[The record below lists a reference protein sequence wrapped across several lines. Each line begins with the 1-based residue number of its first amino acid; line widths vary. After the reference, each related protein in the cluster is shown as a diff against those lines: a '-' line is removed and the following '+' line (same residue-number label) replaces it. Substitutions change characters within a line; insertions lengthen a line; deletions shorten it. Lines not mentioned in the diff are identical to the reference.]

1 MRRGHC
7 PSAGSPLASGD
18 GLLSRVQLVGGRL
31 SSQQLRLIADLA
43 ERYCSPQLELTQ
55 RGNLQLRGFNAAA
68 EAAFSQHLIAEGL
81 AAAPAAAEAARK
93 LLCSAAADL
102 DSCALSDPWPIAQA
116 LDMTLRNTPTLWS
129 LPSKFRIVLNG
140 GGLTSLS
147 QHYGDI
153 RADAVAAAEG
163 TCYRLSIGG
172 NAEQALPLGLSTA
185 QQLPANLLALMQGVI
200 ALSKPNGP
208 SAQEIAKHPDSR
220 ALAALRRELQLSELT
235 PPPAACD
242 TSPSHRALLGAQH
255 NWYGCAPALGVMNT
269 STANALADLADRFSD
284 GQLRLCPG
292 KQILLPGAAAAVA
305 PAVKQL
311 GLINCA
317 DDPRLSITSCPGA
330 PACRSG
336 SSDTRGDALRW
347 AAALPEL
354 FNGDLQVHVSG
365 CAKGCAYPRASP
377 LTLRANAGR
386 YDVIVNDRADSDDAS
401 ALFTGQISPHQ
412 MSDTLRQLNERLH
425 RLRRGDESLSTTLA
439 HVNGKLLRAD
449 EP

>member
-7 PSAGSPLASGD
+7 PSAGSPLVSGD

-31 SSQQLRLIADLA
+31 SSQQLRLIAGLA

-55 RGNLQLRGFNAAA
+55 RGNLQLRGFTAAA
-68 EAAFSQHLIAEGL
+68 EAAFTQYLTAEGL

-102 DSCALSDPWPIAQA
+102 DSSAVSDPWPLAQQV
-116 LDMTLRNTPTLWS
+116 DMTLRNTPALWA

-140 GGLTSLS
+140 GGFTSLS

-153 RADAVAAAEG
+153 RADAVATTAG
-163 TCYRLSIGG
+163 VGYRLSIGG
-172 NAEQALPLGLSTA
+172 SAERALPLGLSTA
-185 QQLPANLLALMQGVI
+185 RQLPANLLALMQGFI
-200 ALSKPNGP
+200 ALSKPNGL
-208 SAQEIAKHPDSR
+208 SAQQIAKHPGSH
-220 ALAALRRELQLSELT
+220 ALAALRRDLQLSELA

-242 TSPSHRALLGAQH
+242 TNPPHRALLGAQR
-255 NWYGCAPALGVMNT
+255 NWYGCAPALGVLDC

-292 KQILLPGAAAAVA
+292 KQILLPGASAAVA
-305 PAVKQL
+305 PAVEQL
-311 GLINCA
+311 GLINRA

-336 SSDTRGDALRW
+336 SSDTRGDAQRW
-347 AAALPEL
+347 AAALPKL

-401 ALFTGQISPHQ
+401 ALFAGQISPHRV
-412 MSDTLRQLNERLH
+412 SDTLRQLSERLH
-425 RLRRGDESLSTTLA
+425 SLQRGDESLNTTLA
-439 HVNGKLLRAD
+439 RVNGKLLRAD